1 METKPEKK
9 TKTTTIIVTAD
20 LLRQL
25 HTPSSSSK
33 EGLRNKQAKETKTTP
48 STHKQPAAAAAKTKR
63 AEKKNQKNREK
74 RGKSQV
80 DFRCE
85 KSLSATKKAP
95 KKITEMGRKTEHL
108 PP

>member
-9 TKTTTIIVTAD
+9 TKTTTIIVTTD

-25 HTPSSSSK
+25 HTPSSASK
-33 EGLRNKQAKETKTTP
+33 EGLKTNNEGNKNNVFNAQTTR
-48 STHKQPAAAAAKTKR
+48 SSS
-63 AEKKNQKNREK
+63 KNQKGEK
-74 RGKSQV
+74 KKTKKIEKKEGKSQV

-85 KSLSATKKAP
+85 KSRSATKKAP